1 MIAKKRMPAP
11 APRLHPTE
19 AIGGAD
25 EEHVQPL
32 KPRRSRLSR
41 RDLGADSD
49 RAPYAVKGKSHR
61 PRHD

>member
-1 MIAKKRMPAP
+1 MIAKKRMSAP

-25 EEHVQPL
+25 EEHVEPL

-41 RDLGADSD
+41 GDRADSD
-49 RAPYAVKGKSHR
+49 RAPYGVKGKSHR